1 MNEKATVLDIDNLG
15 VVTADSL
22 LVRIQKN
29 AEPLSPAQLTLVRA
43 ALRAAFMAAL
53 CMAYKQQKEG
63 VDLSV
68 IESFEVYQD
77 AEQKFGPLGPHK
89 SFPA

>member
-1 MNEKATVLDIDNLG
+1 MNEKPTVLDIDNWA
-15 VVTADSL
+15 VATADSL
-22 LVRIQKN
+22 LRGIQKTK
-29 AEPLSPAQLTLVRA
+29 EPLSPNQTVLVRS

-63 VDLSV
+63 VDLSAM
-68 IESFEVYQD
+68 ESFEVYQQ
-77 AEQKFGPLGPHK
+77 AEQKFGPIPQK